1 MLLFASKHHQGHT
14 KVPEFAA
21 GCVPLKARA
30 LKERWEHLATKVLFQ
45 MPKFA
50 ILDETTSAL
59 DMANE
64 SKCMLVLALG
74 GIGQAS
80 AGPSL

>member
-1 MLLFASKHHQGHT
+1 M
-14 KVPEFAA
+14 
-21 GCVPLKARA
+21 
-30 LKERWEHLATKVLFQ
+30 ATKVLFQ
-45 MPKFA
+45 KPKFA

>member
-1 MLLFASKHHQGHT
+1 M
-14 KVPEFAA
+14 
-21 GCVPLKARA
+21 PLKARA

-64 SKCMLVLALG
+64 SKCMLVPALG
-74 GIGQAS
+74 VRPGLS
-80 AGPSL
+80 GPSRKESIPSRSSREGGSEGCATISV